1 MALQLGLFSDFKG
14 RDFLLLTGDAAAFIR
29 LLPELDAASRGGQF
43 RIHEISVRLPTCSIE
58 LVAASQPVPAPAF
71 TWLCDP
77 TTVVSI
83 RTDLQA
89 LTQCTSGHQYF
100 DLAGSRVQLMV
111 SLGEYDAAWW
121 QHGPNNKLQRT
132 RGGSFGEQ

>member
-1 MALQLGLFSDFKG
+1 MPLRLGLFADFKG
-14 RDFLLLTGDAAAFIR
+14 SDSLLLTGDAAALIR
-29 LLPELDAASRGGQF
+29 LLPELDAASLGGQF
-43 RIHEISVRLPTCSIE
+43 RIHEIAARLPTCSIE

-100 DLAGSRVQLMV
+100 DLADSKVQLIV
-111 SLGEYDAAWW
+111 SLGEYDSAWW
-121 QHGPNNKLQRT
+121 QGGLNNKLQRT